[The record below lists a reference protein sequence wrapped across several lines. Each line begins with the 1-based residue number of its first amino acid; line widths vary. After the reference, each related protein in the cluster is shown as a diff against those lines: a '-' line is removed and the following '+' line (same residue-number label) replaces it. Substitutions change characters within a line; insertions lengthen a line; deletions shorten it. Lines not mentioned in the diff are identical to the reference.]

1 MGLVLRILAV
11 VTLVPWLAV
20 SAAFARE
27 HVHESDASGHA
38 SVVHAHF
45 ALHAHDAAHV
55 SDADHHGAEFSDAD
69 EHVLW
74 LDQVG
79 VAPASY
85 AFPQFLVVHS
95 VVVVIASQA
104 VRNTVAAADE
114 ATLPHGPPRASL
126 SLRAPP
132 AVLL

>member
-1 MGLVLRILAV
+1 LVVRILAV
-11 VTLVPWLAV
+11 VALVPWLAV

-27 HVHESDASGHA
+27 HVHESDTSGHA

-45 ALHAHDAAHV
+45 APHGHDASHV
-55 SDADHHGAEFSDAD
+55 FDVDHYAAEFSDAD

-79 VAPASY
+79 VAPTAY
-85 AFPQFLVVHS
+85 AFPPFLIVPS
-95 VVVVIASQA
+95 TLVVIASEA
-104 VRNTVAAADE
+104 VRHTVAAADE

-132 AVLL
+132 AVFL